1 MHYQKRL
8 DKIYGAE
15 LVTPSEIPEKYKVAF
30 GEGGILTSMRSGRVK
45 YVQFE
50 VMTDTVYFINKNT
63 ALSME
68 T

>member
-15 LVTPSEIPEKYKVAF
+15 LVTALEIPEKYKVAF
-30 GEGGILTSMRSGRVK
+30 GEGGILTSMRRGRVK
-45 YVQFE
+45 YVQFDVITE
-50 VMTDTVYFINKNT
+50 TVYFINKNI